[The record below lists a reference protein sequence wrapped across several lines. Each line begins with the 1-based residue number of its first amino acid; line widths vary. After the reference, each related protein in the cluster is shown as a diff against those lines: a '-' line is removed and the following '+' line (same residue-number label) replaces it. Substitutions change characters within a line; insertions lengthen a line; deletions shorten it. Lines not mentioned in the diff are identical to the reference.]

1 MDKGHITGYKYIIHV
16 KPIEN
21 TTCEPKHENAV
32 LENHVVIKKIRKKKI
47 LMMISKLFILII

>member
-1 MDKGHITGYKYIIHV
+1 MDKGHITGCKYIIHV

-32 LENHVVIKKIRKKKI
+32 LENHVVIKKI